1 MLVCQE
7 IGIHACQLY
16 QQVWNSRDWKRKSC
30 SKIVDSL
37 LPLSLLIDKTELVV
51 DIQKGT
57 IP

>member
-1 MLVCQE
+1 MPGDTRYPCQP
-7 IGIHACQLY
+7 Y

-37 LPLSLLIDKTELVV
+37 FPSLGIDKTEWVV
-51 DIQKGT
+51 DIQKGI